1 MRPLGEDHDTA
12 RRHKI
17 SPYLSIPLLT
27 GIALLQST
35 WLSGMSLWGA
45 RPDLMVL
52 VVLAW
57 TAIGNTDEGLL
68 WSFIGGLVLDLLSGG
83 ALGLHMLALLAVA
96 FLAGQSLGEGLG
108 SPLARMLL
116 LALLCG
122 MAYHLTLLIALAL
135 TGHTVDWGFAMLR
148 VAGPSVL
155 LNSVLTPFVW
165 QPLAWLMRRAR
176 GERFAL

>member
-1 MRPLGEDHDTA
+1 MRPPTEGHDAA
-12 RRHKI
+12 RRYKI

-27 GIALLQST
+27 SIALLQST
-35 WLSGMSLWGA
+35 WLSGVSLWGA
-45 RPDLMVL
+45 RPDLMLL

-57 TAIGNTDEGLL
+57 TAIGNTEEGLL
-68 WSFIGGLVLDLLSGG
+68 WSFIGGFVLDLLSGG
-83 ALGLHMLALLAVA
+83 ALGVQMLALLAVA

-108 SPLARMLL
+108 SPLVRMLL

-122 MAYHLTLLIALAL
+122 IAYHMTLLVALAL
-135 TGHTVDWGFAMLR
+135 TGHTVDWGFAVLR

-155 LNSVLTPFVW
+155 LNTLLIPFVW
-165 QPLAWLMRRAR
+165 QPLTWLMRRMR